1 MLECLDVL
9 GQRVP
14 SALIIGQRR
23 EKGFIVKSQHTRI
36 CHIRDQESL
45 FCQSCESVRYCN
57 CLPTEHLGAFLIEL
71 EFGSVGF

>member
-1 MLECLDVL
+1 MLKCLDVL
-9 GQRVP
+9 GQRDP

-23 EKGFIVKSQHTRI
+23 EKGFVVKSQHTRI
-36 CHIRDQESL
+36 CHISL
-45 FCQSCESVRYCN
+45 FCQSCESVSYCN